1 MLIIRHATIHS
12 PEGIIADGTLR
23 VLGDR
28 ISGFG
33 PDMLIAAQLD
43 ANPDLPTL
51 DARGLHL
58 VPGLIDMQCNGFGG
72 HDVLDGDPAV
82 LRALAAALP
91 QYGCTAV
98 LPTLITAS
106 PETLLRGVR
115 AIAEVASDESG
126 IAAAVL
132 GTHLEGPWLSP
143 EHRGAHPR
151 EWVRPYDAAELDA
164 LLGAAAGTLRMVTL
178 APELPGHL
186 EAVARLAGEGI
197 LVSLGHSG
205 AGYEQAVAAAR
216 AGARMA
222 THLFNAMGPLH
233 HRAPG
238 LAGAALTFPTLVPS
252 LIPDG
257 HHVHPAIVR
266 LAARARGPL
275 DFVAITDSVPAA
287 ALPPGQ
293 YGWRGERVAWDG
305 ETVRLPD
312 GTLAGS
318 GLSPIEALRR
328 LIAITGLSL
337 SEALPAFTSTPA
349 RLLGQEQ
356 ERGAIESGAR
366 ADLLLLTS
374 DLRVHTTLVG
384 GQVAYRA

>member
-1 MLIIRHATIHS
+1 MLIIRHATIHT

-23 VLGDR
+23 IIGDR
-28 ISGFG
+28 IGGFG
-33 PDMLIAAQLD
+33 PDALIAAQLD
-43 ANPDLPTL
+43 ATPDLPTL
-51 DARGLHL
+51 DGRGLHL
-58 VPGLIDMQCNGFGG
+58 VPGLIDMQCNGLAG
-72 HDVLDGDPAV
+72 HDVLDGDPEV

-91 QYGCTAV
+91 RHGCTAM

-115 AIAEVASDESG
+115 AIAEVARDE
-126 IAAAVL
+126 AAAATVL

-143 EHRGAHPR
+143 AHRGAHPL
-151 EWVRPYDAAELDA
+151 EWVRPYDAGELAA
-164 LLGAAAGTLRMVTL
+164 LLAGAGGTLRMVTL

-238 LAGAALTFPTLVPS
+238 LAGAALTVPTLLPS

-257 HHVHPAIVR
+257 YHVHPAMVR
-266 LAARARGPL
+266 LAARARGPYGL
-275 DFVAITDSVPAA
+275 VAITDSVPAA
-287 ALPPGQ
+287 GLPPGQ
-293 YGWRGERVAWDG
+293 YGWRGETVTWDG
-305 ETVRLPD
+305 ETVRLPG

-318 GLSPIEALRR
+318 GLTPIEALRR
-328 LIAITGLSL
+328 LIALTGLSL
-337 SEALPAFTSTPA
+337 SEALPALTSTPA
-349 RLLGQEQ
+349 RLLGQEH
-356 ERGAIESGAR
+356 ERGAIVSGAR
-366 ADLLLLTS
+366 ADLLLLTG
-374 DLRVHTTLVG
+374 DLGVHTTLVG
-384 GQVAYRA
+384 GRIAYQA

>member
-33 PDMLIAAQLD
+33 PDMLIAEQLD

-58 VPGLIDMQCNGFGG
+58 VPGLIDMQCNGFAG

-91 QYGCTAV
+91 RYGCTAV

-115 AIAEVASDESG
+115 AIAEVAGDESG
-126 IAAAVL
+126 TAAAVL

-164 LLGAAAGTLRMVTL
+164 LLGAAAGTLRLVTM
-178 APELPGHL
+178 APELPGHMG
-186 EAVARLAGEGI
+186 AVARLAGEGI

-205 AGYEQAVAAAR
+205 VDYEGAVAAAR

-238 LAGAALTFPTLVPS
+238 LAGAALTLPTLVPS

-287 ALPPGQ
+287 GLPPGQ
-293 YGWRGERVAWDG
+293 YGWQGAMVTWDG

-318 GLSPIEALRR
+318 GLTAIEALRR

-366 ADLLLLTS
+366 ADLLLLTD

-384 GQVAYRA
+384 GRVAYGA